1 MIASTTA
8 LSTLAPLLGNTVRIF
23 IILVLIFILFILFF
37 YFFFI
42 IIIFF
47 ITNIFFLSFFFL
59 TFILFYLVLL
69 FLLVN
74 LFLKHNFCLRNVVG
88 KFVKLVGKHFGLGK
102 IRYLS
107 CPLRRTSLSWKS
119 TQQAFNLFVFKKT
132 SIKNAK

>member
-8 LSTLAPLLGNTVRIF
+8 LSNLAPLPGNTVRIF
-23 IILVLIFILFILFF
+23 IILVLFLFFSF
-37 YFFFI
+37 YFFIFYFLLLF
-42 IIIFF
+42 FF

-59 TFILFYLVLL
+59 TFILFSLVLL